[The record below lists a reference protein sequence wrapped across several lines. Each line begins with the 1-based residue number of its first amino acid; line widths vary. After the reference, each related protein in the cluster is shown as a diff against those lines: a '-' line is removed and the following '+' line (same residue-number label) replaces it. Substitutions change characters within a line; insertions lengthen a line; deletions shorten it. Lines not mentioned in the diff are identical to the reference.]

1 MKNQNSVFK
10 KLSLVVFA
18 ALGAVSAW
26 CDDGWVGSLPSTLSY
41 ELKEISLSVADGV
54 IKVKDSYKNYSSTA
68 MDVETSIRWKFDGDA
83 EYSDKTVTTSN
94 SGITQTSD
102 PSWRGTEHEQE
113 GGYFKLSIPG
123 FEEGATILAEYT
135 VRTVQSSVTNV
146 SSKVFTFMTS
156 GVLTSVGNGWENN
169 PKQYLISGTYVG
181 DGISKIIVQ
190 YELLAEY
197 NSDTYTSCVTD
208 ASATI
213 EATMNEYGTYEC
225 KVPFDDDDLQLVW
238 RVYTQR
244 ESTSDEEGEKI
255 LFTDGSGESVFYT
268 QRREGGNVAYIWTG
282 NGGDNR
288 WANAQNWE
296 VVANDDGKKES
307 LYGYPGV
314 PCGWSGNYESKVT
327 ITNSCEIDLEGGSY
341 GLGSGGATLVFAEGI
356 NVKLK
361 NGTLGLSAFSLPDVG
376 GKSSYTLGAKGTVV
390 EYDNLALPYHLQNT
404 TERYNM
410 GFAEGSTNIFTG
422 TQNFYWNHR
431 PWYKDTLTVFRD
443 GEIKCYYSNS
453 AQTGDS
459 NKGLFDNL
467 DSQTVLITN
476 AVWTIKRVNTITNF
490 NHGIAG
496 RVEFRNGER
505 QAQLLCGDLD
515 DINMSGLLMMHGT
528 YDIELPRKAYGSS
541 YVIAKHLYNT
551 TGFDLA
557 FDVTDCPYA
566 MKAPILTFAML
577 DEAGC
582 TSNVMTSITNSQS
595 FTVYAAGRSNND
607 KTKRER
613 NARLEWDE
621 STRTLYYVQDS
632 PVKGMRVIVR

>member
-18 ALGAVSAW
+18 ALGVASAW
-26 CDDGWVGSLPSTLSY
+26 GDDGWVGSLPSTLSY

-94 SGITQTSD
+94 SGIKKSD
-102 PSWRGTEHEQE
+102 PSWHGTEHEQE
-113 GGYFKLSIPG
+113 GGYFNLFIPS

-146 SSKVFTFMTS
+146 SSKVFTFMTY
-156 GVLTSVGNGWENN
+156 GVLTTVGNGWQNN
-169 PKQYLISGTYVG
+169 PKEYLISGTYVG
-181 DGISKIIVQ
+181 DGIAQIIVQ
-190 YELLAEY
+190 YEFLAEY
-197 NSDTYTSCVTD
+197 NNNPSDSCFTD
-208 ASATI
+208 SSPI
-213 EATMNEYGTYEC
+213 IKVEMNDDGTYEC
-225 KVPFDDDDLQLVW
+225 KVPFNDGDLQLVW

-255 LFTDGSGESVFYT
+255 LFTDPSGESVFYT

-314 PCGWSGNYESKVT
+314 PCGWGGGYKSRVT
-327 ITNSCEIDLEGGSY
+327 ITNSCEIDLNEGEY
-341 GLGSGGATLVFAEGI
+341 GLQASEDSLVFAEGI
-356 NVKLK
+356 NVRLK
-361 NGTLGLSAFSLPDVG
+361 NGTLGLGGDLSA
-376 GKSSYTLGAKGTVV
+376 LGAKGTVV
-390 EYDNLALPYHLQNT
+390 EYCDLSLPKVPDSTSRFNV
-404 TERYNM
+404 
-410 GFAEGSTNIFTG
+410 GFAAGSTNIFTG
-422 TQNFYWNHR
+422 NQNFYWNYR
-431 PWYKDTLTVFRD
+431 PCDTNEFNTLTVFRD
-443 GEIKCYYSNS
+443 GEIKCNYSMS
-453 AQTGDS
+453 KFQG
-459 NKGLFDNL
+459 L
-467 DSQTVLITN
+467 DSLTVLITN
-476 AVWTIKRVNTITNF
+476 AVWMIKNSNTTNF
-490 NHGIAG
+490 NNGIAG

-515 DINMSGLLMMHGT
+515 NINMSGLLKMHGT
-528 YDIELPRKAYGSS
+528 YDIELPKKAYNSS

-566 MKAPILTFAML
+566 MKAPILTFQML
-577 DEAGC
+577 DDAGC
-582 TSNVMTSITNSQS
+582 TASVMTSLTNSQS
-595 FTVYAAGRSNND
+595 FTVYAAGRSDND